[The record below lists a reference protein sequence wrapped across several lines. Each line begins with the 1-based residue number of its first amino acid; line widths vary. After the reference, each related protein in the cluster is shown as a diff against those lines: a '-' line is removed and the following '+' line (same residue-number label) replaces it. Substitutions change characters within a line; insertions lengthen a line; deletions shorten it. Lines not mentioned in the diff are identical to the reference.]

1 MTAGGELAAD
11 RRKRNCV
18 RLRQRKTAVG
28 GAVPMYLKRKI
39 YDRLVEWKN
48 DKSHST
54 LEVNGARQTGKT
66 YIINKFADENFKHKI
81 YINLFDLSGKQFME
95 CYQKATEWVPGSRR
109 PEFPLHEA
117 VRLYEPSFQ
126 DCEDTVIIIDE
137 IQESSEIY
145 NRIREF
151 TRQFQARFII
161 TGSYLG
167 RVLEPEFHYA
177 SGDITKLRIYT
188 LSFEEFLEALDGE
201 LYQAWRSLPLP
212 EADDNC
218 PEVYDRLRLAYDQY
232 CQIGGYPKVVE
243 AYLERRD
250 ILAARKELVRIIQIF
265 LEESMRYFKDI
276 TDISVFT
283 NIFLSICR
291 TLLREKK
298 GLEEDSVSEELQK
311 LVTKNYSSN
320 LSKETCNRAISWL
333 YHSGIIGFCGKI
345 IEMDFLDFK
354 PGRRCFFMDPGVAA
368 YYLNRVGT
376 TEAAV
381 NGTLNENYVF
391 INLLKRQDFPE
402 EITFEMPAF
411 ATYKGGE
418 IDYVVQTIRG
428 HRRYLVEVK
437 SGKGKAAT
445 ALKALEAGK
454 ADYLLYLKGNTKGGR
469 EGKIFTLPLY
479 MLERFEF

>member
-1 MTAGGELAAD
+1 
-11 RRKRNCV
+11 
-18 RLRQRKTAVG
+18 
-28 GAVPMYLKRKI
+28 MYLKRKI
-39 YDRLVEWKN
+39 YDRLMEWKN
-48 DKSHST
+48 DKGHST
-54 LEVNGARQTGKT
+54 LEMNGARQTGKT

-95 CYQKATEWVPGSRR
+95 CYQKATEWVPGTRR
-109 PEFPLHEA
+109 PEFSLHEA
-117 VRLYEPSFQ
+117 FRLYEPSFQ

-151 TRQFQARFII
+151 TRQFSARFIV

-167 RVLEPEFHYA
+167 RVLEPEFKYA

-188 LSFEEFLEALDGE
+188 LSFAEFLDALDQE
-201 LYQAWRSLPLP
+201 LYQAWLQLPLL
-212 EADDNC
+212 EADDSC
-218 PEVYDRLRLAYDQY
+218 PEIYDRLKQAYDCY
-232 CQIGGYPKVVE
+232 CQTGGYPKVVA
-243 AYLERRD
+243 AYLENQD
-250 ILAARKELVRIIQIF
+250 ILEAQKELVRIIQIF
-265 LEESMRYFKDI
+265 MEESMRYFKDI

-291 TLLREKK
+291 ILLKEKK
-298 GLEEDSVSEELQK
+298 GLEENSVSEELQK
-311 LVTKNYSSN
+311 LVTRNYSSN
-320 LSKETCNRAISWL
+320 LSRETCNRAISWL

-345 IEMDFLDFK
+345 IELDFLDFK
-354 PGRRCFFMDPGVAA
+354 PGRRCFFMDPGIAA

-381 NGTLNENYVF
+381 SGTLNENYVF

-437 SGKGKAAT
+437 SGKGKAPT
-445 ALKALEAGK
+445 AIKALEAGK

-469 EGKIFTLPLY
+469 EGKILTLPLY
-479 MLERFEF
+479 MLERFGF

>member
-18 RLRQRKTAVG
+18 RLRQSKTAVG

-39 YDRLVEWKN
+39 YDRLMEWKN

-126 DCEDTVIIIDE
+126 DCGDTVIIIDE

-437 SGKGKAAT
+437 SGKGRAAT